1 MDKEKSKRRTN
12 VDLVDALTWENRR
25 MKPANVM
32 SRVARLW
39 IVFGLNVA
47 LIGALVTVGIGA
59 HSLGVLA
66 EGADYLADAAGIG
79 VALFAISLSKKPY
92 SSGERSRYPNATNWA
107 ALVNGGWLLI
117 LTILVSAGAIS
128 RLVNGTQPVHGL
140 PVLIVSAAAALLM
153 LAGALILGGEV
164 DDDDE
169 GDDDLHMKAAML
181 DTAADA
187 AAAASVAVTGAII
200 FATNGLYWLD
210 PTVALIVS
218 VVIAYHAIILL
229 RRVVR
234 ALRREDPTR

>member
-1 MDKEKSKRRTN
+1 LDKEKSKRRTN
-12 VDLVDALTWENRR
+12 VDSVDALTWENRR

-39 IVFGLNVA
+39 IVFGLNLA

-66 EGADYLADAAGIG
+66 EGADCLADAAGIG
-79 VALFAISLSKKPY
+79 VALFAISLSKKLY
-92 SSGERSRYPNATNWA
+92 SSGERSRYPNATKWA

-128 RLVNGTQPVHGL
+128 RLVNGTQLVHGL
-140 PVLIVSAAAALLM
+140 PVLIVSVAAALLM

-164 DDDDE
+164 DDDDD
-169 GDDDLHMKAAML
+169 GDDDLHMKAVML

-187 AAAASVAVTGAII
+187 AAAACVAVTGAII

-210 PTVALIVS
+210 PTVALVVS

>member
-1 MDKEKSKRRTN
+1 
-12 VDLVDALTWENRR
+12 

-39 IVFGLNVA
+39 IVFGLNLA

-79 VALFAISLSKKPY
+79 VALFAISLSKKPH

-128 RLVNGTQPVHGL
+128 RLVNGTQLVHGL

-153 LAGALILGGEV
+153 LAGSLILGGEV
-164 DDDDE
+164 GDDDD
-169 GDDDLHMKAAML
+169 GDDSLHMKAVML

-200 FATNGLYWLD
+200 FAMNGLYWLD

-218 VVIAYHAIILL
+218 VVIAYHAINLL

>member
-1 MDKEKSKRRTN
+1 
-12 VDLVDALTWENRR
+12 

-39 IVFGLNVA
+39 IVFGLNLA
-47 LIGALVTVGIGA
+47 LIGALITVGIGA

-128 RLVNGTQPVHGL
+128 RLVNGTRPVHGL

-164 DDDDE
+164 DDDDD
-169 GDDDLHMKAAML
+169 GDDDLHMKAVML

-200 FATNGLYWLD
+200 FGTNGLYWLD

>member
-1 MDKEKSKRRTN
+1 
-12 VDLVDALTWENRR
+12 
-25 MKPANVM
+25 M

-39 IVFGLNVA
+39 IVFGLNLA

-92 SSGERSRYPNATNWA
+92 SSGERSRYPKATNWA
-107 ALVNGGWLLI
+107 ALINGGWLLI

-128 RLVNGTQPVHGL
+128 RLVNGTHQVHGL

-164 DDDDE
+164 DDGDD
-169 GDDDLHMKAAML
+169 GDDDLHMKAVML

-200 FATNGLYWLD
+200 FVTNGLYWLD

-234 ALRREDPTR
+234 TLRREDPTR